1 MFRRLGTKA
10 NPSIELR
17 RSAVRVAGYHQ
28 AQGALVSQLDLALR
42 AEVSA
47 RHLSFI
53 ETGRSRPTSE
63 MIIRLAQQLDVPLRE
78 RNVLLLSG
86 GYAPAYPANGL
97 ADPPMSAV
105 HEAIE
110 HVLRAHEPLPA
121 VVIDARWDLVAANDA
136 VPLLTEGASETL
148 LEPPV
153 NVLRLSMHPE
163 GMASRIVNLAE
174 WRAHLLHRLNH
185 DIEAAGDPALI
196 ALRDELATY
205 PSPPPATRPD
215 TRAILVPLRVRVRG
229 AVLVHVGADAGLG
242 FDIGGGVGIE
252 TDGFCGAAVIHGS
265 GKDQV
270 SKGHFLIGDGIA
282 DSIFGHRSSRSLV
295 WVGFVCCSLSDTKG
309 LRAAVGPSL
318 GSLGAGVGD
327 FGTGIE

>member
-1 MFRRLGTKA
+1 VTTTTMPRLWAEEPAPVGRLLRGWRERRRL
-10 NPSIELR
+10 
-17 RSAVRVAGYHQ
+17 
-28 AQGALVSQLDLALR
+28 SQLDLALR

-110 HVLRAHEPLPA
+110 HVLRAHEPFPA

-136 VPLLTEGASETL
+136 VPLLTEGVTEAL
-148 LEPPV
+148 LEPPA

-185 DIEAAGDPALI
+185 EIEATGDQALI

-205 PSPPPATRPD
+205 PSPPPPATRPD
-215 TRAILVPLRVRVRG
+215 TRAILVPLRVRARG
-229 AVLVHVGADAGLG
+229 TVLSLFSTTTIFGTPRDVTLSELAIESFYPADAATAAFLRGHG
-242 FDIGGGVGIE
+242 QGIPP
-252 TDGFCGAAVIHGS
+252 A
-265 GKDQV
+265 
-270 SKGHFLIGDGIA
+270 
-282 DSIFGHRSSRSLV
+282 
-295 WVGFVCCSLSDTKG
+295 
-309 LRAAVGPSL
+309 
-318 GSLGAGVGD
+318 
-327 FGTGIE
+327 